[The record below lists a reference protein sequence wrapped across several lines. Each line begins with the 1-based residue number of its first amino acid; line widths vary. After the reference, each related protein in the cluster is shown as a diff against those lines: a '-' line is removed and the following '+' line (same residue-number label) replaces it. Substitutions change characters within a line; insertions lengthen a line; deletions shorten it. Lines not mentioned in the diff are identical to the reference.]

1 MATPQVKSV
10 SELFAHL
17 IRDPIAIRWFIATPV
32 AFFVTSTTLRLC
44 GLSGRTKHGSSE
56 AHVMSYEVVA
66 GVILVYLTYQG
77 FGTWLG
83 YFGDIKLLEGGNPYQ
98 DSEDVRVNILIP
110 MMVYQ
115 FWNLICCSA
124 LKEFS
129 DIPSLAHHFIA
140 MLLSF
145 FCQAPV
151 WLYYATYFLACS
163 EISTIPL
170 TIVDIF
176 AKFPRFRT
184 RWEGLNAVSRVLFVA
199 SFMAARVFY
208 FPYLDLRFWRHCYRV
223 ISNNEYVHSYPVF
236 YFFLISN
243 IFMTGLQFFWAS
255 KMLGFLRKTFSSQ
268 DQKSTDKQ
276 K

>member
-1 MATPQVKSV
+1 MDIPHVKSAG
-10 SELFAHL
+10 ELFASL
-17 IRDPIAIRWFIATPV
+17 CREPIAIRWFIATPV
-32 AFFVTSTTLRLC
+32 AFFALSTVLRL
-44 GLSGRTKHGSSE
+44 GGMTERTKHGSSE
-56 AHVMSYEVVA
+56 AHIMSYEIVA
-66 GVILVYLTYQG
+66 GIILVYLTYQG

-83 YFGDIKLLEGGNPYQ
+83 YFGDIARLEGENPYQ
-98 DSEDVRVNILIP
+98 DSEDVRIKILIP

-129 DIPSLAHHFIA
+129 DIPSLMHHLIA

-145 FCQAPV
+145 FCQAPI

-176 AKFPRFRT
+176 AKFPRFRV
-184 RWEGLNAVSRVLFVA
+184 RFEGLNAVSRVLFVVA
-199 SFMAARVFY
+199 FMSARVFY
-208 FPYLDLRFWRHCYRV
+208 FPYLDFRFWHHCYRV

-236 YFFLISN
+236 YFFLLSN

-255 KMLGFLRKTFSSQ
+255 KMLGFLKKTFSSR
-268 DQKSTDKQ
+268 DNKSVDKS